1 MKTKTLVI
9 IIFCVLV
16 LFASRNFIKDE
27 VIPFFFG
34 EDSDFSLNELINLG
48 ILDNENTLESL
59 GHFADNDNDFSMSD
73 IDINSLNLSAL
84 SDEQLG
90 MLMRVISKDM
100 TMTELIKSGE
110 FTLQDLK
117 DVGLFDVI
125 MDNLSNTNEEE

>member
-16 LFASRNFIKDE
+16 LLASRNFIKDE

-34 EDSDFSLNELINLG
+34 EDNDFSLNELIDLG

-125 MDNLSNTNEEE
+125 MDNLSNKDEN

>member
-125 MDNLSNTNEEE
+125 MDNLSNKDDD